1 MHEIREIQLALGLVA
16 AGEGLCIIPASADT
30 IRFPHLNYIPILD
43 NGAVSPI
50 LLLLVQW
57 TEVKTYSFY
66 LIVFIRCMIL
76 KVFHINAPFLR

>member
-16 AGEGLCIIPASADT
+16 AGEGICIIPASADT

-50 LLLLVQW
+50 LLLHGQW
-57 TEVKTYSFY
+57 TEVKTYNHCST
-66 LIVFIRCMIL
+66 VFIRFMI
-76 KVFHINAPFLR
+76 

>member
-16 AGEGLCIIPASADT
+16 AGEGICIIPASADT

-50 LLLLVQW
+50 LLLHGQW
-57 TEVKTYSFY
+57 TEVKTYNHCS
-66 LIVFIRCMIL
+66 IVFIRFMT
-76 KVFHINAPFLR
+76 